1 MDISTLVEQA
11 LDIFDCELKIIDME
25 LEYPELRNGANTSAP
40 APVRD
45 PRPSLCLIPKD
56 RNLGIMGMTEI
67 LTAMQL
73 LGGIGSITGNDPTTI
88 AFADTFEQAFG
99 FSFNDIYDRQIELF
113 KRLPCN
119 LTKTLDAMKAALMK
133 EYRRRQAAKK
143 KDSEGKK

>member
-11 LDIFDCELKIIDME
+11 LDIFDCELKIVDME
-25 LEYPELRNGANTSAP
+25 WEHPERRAVAP
-40 APVRD
+40 DPVRN
-45 PRPSLCLIPKD
+45 PKPSLHLIPRH
-56 RNLGIMGMTEI
+56 RNLGIMGMTEL
-67 LTAMQL
+67 LTGVQL

-88 AFADTFEQAFG
+88 AFADVFEQTFG

-143 KDSEGKK
+143 EKENGGKKE

>member
-1 MDISTLVEQA
+1 
-11 LDIFDCELKIIDME
+11 
-25 LEYPELRNGANTSAP
+25 
-40 APVRD
+40 
-45 PRPSLCLIPKD
+45 
-56 RNLGIMGMTEI
+56 MGMTEL
-67 LTAMQL
+67 LTGVQL

-88 AFADTFEQAFG
+88 AFADVFEQTFG

-143 KDSEGKK
+143 EKENGGKKE

>member
-1 MDISTLVEQA
+1 MDITRLVEQA
-11 LDIFDCELKIIDME
+11 LDIFDCELKIVDME
-25 LEYPELRNGANTSAP
+25 WEHPERCAVAP
-40 APVRD
+40 DPVRN
-45 PRPSLCLIPKD
+45 PKPSLHLIPRH
-56 RNLGIMGMTEI
+56 RNLGIMGMTEL
-67 LTAMQL
+67 LTGVQL

-88 AFADTFEQAFG
+88 AFADGFEQTFG

-143 KDSEGKK
+143 EKDSGG